1 MCARERKIALAAL
14 NNKCVVFG
22 KERRVYKNK
31 KEETNSCFSLH
42 TPILKRRGTRF
53 VRLIKKKKKKR
64 ERKRENPRNE
74 VEAFRVIALF
84 DEEDAPRKR
93 SSDDCAEKRKKR
105 KKKKRDLNYF
115 PKGFKSEN
123 LSETSLFSISRGKVT
138 LRDIKPHE
146 GVHFGR
152 LDARESLREI
162 RNIARR

>member
-1 MCARERKIALAAL
+1 VRCEFWKRKI
-14 NNKCVVFG
+14 KIKIKRIG
-22 KERRVYKNK
+22 P
-31 KEETNSCFSLH
+31 SH
-42 TPILKRRGTRF
+42 TFEKAGYPLC
-53 VRLIKKKKKKR
+53 LIKKK
-64 ERKRENPRNE
+64 RKREKEKGRR
-74 VEAFRVIALF
+74 AFRRDIALF
-84 DEEDAPRKR
+84 DDDAKAKAKKQRRPARR
-93 SSDDCAEKRKKR
+93 RKK

>member
-1 MCARERKIALAAL
+1 MRFLEKKNIKIKIKRIGPFEKAGYPVALFNKEEEEAREREGSKPFGIYRSFRRREGESEEAATA
-14 NNKCVVFG
+14 
-22 KERRVYKNK
+22 RR
-31 KEETNSCFSLH
+31 
-42 TPILKRRGTRF
+42 
-53 VRLIKKKKKKR
+53 
-64 ERKRENPRNE
+64 RK
-74 VEAFRVIALF
+74 
-84 DEEDAPRKR
+84 
-93 SSDDCAEKRKKR
+93 KRKKK

>member
-1 MCARERKIALAAL
+1 VRCEFWKRKI
-14 NNKCVVFG
+14 KIKIKRIG
-22 KERRVYKNK
+22 P
-31 KEETNSCFSLH
+31 SH
-42 TPILKRRGTRF
+42 TFEKAGYPLC
-53 VRLIKKKKKKR
+53 LIKKK
-64 ERKRENPRNE
+64 RKREKEKGRSLSAGYRSFRRRRE
-74 VEAFRVIALF
+74 GESEAAATTAR
-84 DEEDAPRKR
+84 R
-93 SSDDCAEKRKKR
+93 RKKR
-105 KKKKRDLNYF
+105 KKKRDLNYF

>member
-1 MCARERKIALAAL
+1 L
-14 NNKCVVFG
+14 G
-22 KERRVYKNK
+22 P
-31 KEETNSCFSLH
+31 SH
-42 TPILKRRGTRF
+42 TFEKAGYPLC
-53 VRLIKKKKKKR
+53 LIKKK
-64 ERKRENPRNE
+64 RKREKEKGRSLSAGYRSFRRRRE
-74 VEAFRVIALF
+74 GESEEAATTAR
-84 DEEDAPRKR
+84 R
-93 SSDDCAEKRKKR
+93 RKKR
-105 KKKKRDLNYF
+105 KKKRDLNYF

>member
-1 MCARERKIALAAL
+1 MRFLEKKNIKI
-14 NNKCVVFG
+14 K
-22 KERRVYKNK
+22 
-31 KEETNSCFSLH
+31 
-42 TPILKRRGTRF
+42 IKRTGPF
-53 VRLIKKKKKKR
+53 EKAGYPLCLIKKK
-64 ERKRENPRNE
+64 RKREKEKGRSLS
-74 VEAFRVIALF
+74 AGYIALF
-84 DEEDAPRKR
+84 DDDAKAKAKKQRRPARR
-93 SSDDCAEKRKKR
+93 RKKR
-105 KKKKRDLNYF
+105 KKKRDLNYF

>member
-1 MCARERKIALAAL
+1 
-14 NNKCVVFG
+14 VVFG

-84 DEEDAPRKR
+84 DDDDAPRKR

-105 KKKKRDLNYF
+105 KKKKKKKRDLNYF